1 MSNNINA
8 NWSIEDGTL
17 YKTLSGALANLA
29 ERSFYEDCTIAA
41 AIAPTII
48 GDRQIVGYA
57 VMDDCNMAP
66 SEDVYWIYDEG
77 LEYSVL
83 PGYEC
88 EDSGLMEPSE
98 TFYCAANITR
108 YLPRAVEAIE
118 SGYAVS
124 FAYAP
129 VNVYECDD
137 CKDSADIEDMNY
149 DHLAGWTL
157 IAIWKEG
164 E

>member
-1 MSNNINA
+1 MSNNTNA

-17 YKTLSGALANLA
+17 YETLSGVLANLA
-29 ERSFYEDCTIAA
+29 ARSFYEACTIAA

-66 SEDVYWIYDEG
+66 SEDVYWSYDEG
-77 LEYSVL
+77 LEYSAL
-83 PGYEC
+83 FGYEC

-98 TFYCAANITR
+98 TFYCSANIAR

-129 VNVYECDD
+129 VYVHDCDD
-137 CKDSADIEDMNY
+137 CKDSTDREDPNC

>member
-1 MSNNINA
+1 MIRNTNA
-8 NWSIEDGTL
+8 NWSIEGGTL
-17 YKTLSGALANLA
+17 YETLSGALANLA

-41 AIAPTII
+41 AIAPTTV
-48 GDRQIVGYA
+48 GGRQTVGYA
-57 VMDDCNMAP
+57 VMDDCNMSP
-66 SEDVYWIYDEG
+66 SDDVYWTYHGG
-77 LEYSVL
+77 LSYSIL
-83 PGYEC
+83 QGYEC

-98 TFYCAANITR
+98 TFYCSANITR
-108 YLPRAVEAIE
+108 YLPCAVEAIE

-129 VNVYECDD
+129 VNVSECDD
-137 CKDSADIEDMNY
+137 CRKSTDYDGLNC
-149 DHLAGWTL
+149 DHLVGWTL